1 MEKALMGLPANKC
14 LAYLDD
20 LIGAAETEEK
30 LLQKLEL
37 VLDRF
42 RKAKLKIHPG

>member
-1 MEKALMGLPANKC
+1 M
-14 LAYLDD
+14 AYLDD
-20 LIGAAETEEK
+20 LIGAAETEEV

-42 RKAKLKIHPG
+42 RKAKLKLTPREILLWSHTSQIS